1 MKGPILWDNQ
11 KLEPVLITYNRSAD
25 LQRTLDAFLDAGLID
40 IKLHVLDNASTDETS
55 SIVATA
61 QAQWP
66 NLTYHRNQYN
76 IGGNA
81 NILRAVEI
89 SSSEYSWILGD
100 DDAWHLED
108 ISELCSILGDAKA
121 DIIRLGW
128 LVSPQSR
135 AEYMD
140 ALGLVRSEKMFF
152 ASVSMISA
160 TIIRRSLIIEHL
172 PHAYMAIA
180 DAYPQLV
187 PILKAITHQP
197 LLVYSVSHNLMT
209 HTPSTT
215 PGYFFGD
222 LEWYNSWFRMS
233 RFIEED
239 DCRSRFTSEIFGYM
253 TRERPGALN
262 EFLWLT
268 KVAFNYKALGVNQW
282 PYLLSMLAY
291 GAGWRRRIT
300 LLILLYLFFPMK
312 IATVAR
318 KLIFRMTGRTD
329 NGLRFDKS
337 RI

>member
-1 MKGPILWDNQ
+1 VKDPVLWDNQ

-25 LQRTLDAFLDAGLID
+25 LRRTLNAFLEAGLIG
-40 IKLHVLDNASTDETS
+40 IKLHILDNASTDETPS
-55 SIVATA
+55 VVVAA
-61 QAQWP
+61 QAKWP

-100 DDAWHLED
+100 DDEWLLEN
-108 ISELCSILGDAKA
+108 ISELCAVLADAKA

-128 LVSPQSR
+128 LVSPKSR

-140 ALGLVRSEKMFF
+140 ALDLVRSEKMFF

-160 TIIRRSLIIEHL
+160 TIIRRSLIIDHL

-197 LLVYSVSHNLMT
+197 LLVYSVNHNLMT
-209 HTPSTT
+209 HTPSAT

-222 LEWYNSWFRMS
+222 LEWYSSWFRMS

-253 TRERPGALN
+253 TRDSPGVFN
-262 EFLWLT
+262 EFLWLI
-268 KVAFNYKALGVNQW
+268 KVAFNYKALGINQW
-282 PYLLSMLAY
+282 PYLLSMFAY
-291 GAGWRRRIT
+291 GTGWRGRIAM
-300 LLILLYLFFPMK
+300 LMLLYLLFPMK
-312 IATVAR
+312 VATTAR
-318 KLIFRMTGRTD
+318 KLYFRMTGRAD
-329 NGLRFDKS
+329 KGLRFDKS